1 MHHPS
6 LRNRHLPTRI
16 LSAQY
21 HPTEASPAP
30 LSPSE
35 HMQIDSS
42 DDPDLAHQKLF
53 TPCYRKSQRKHTEEK
68 PGAMRMFAMQQRF
81 FSYIRARTRA
91 TVMDAGTGE
100 VEAEEVRARAAV
112 VDPGTGEAEVPA
124 AACADAPAAAP
135 PAPVSEREPLLYFED
150 EPGPQAQERRGL
162 RLSLSRARRT
172 NKQRRER
179 AGLVMR
185 APNLILD
192 EATMP
197 LDDLRDELQQII
209 DHNVGLERRAEAR
222 SRGKQ
227 AQVAAQVTAQ
237 DAARDTDVEL
247 KRRAEARSGNQA
259 QAAAQVT
266 AQEAARV
273 AAWEAATDA
282 WWNDIV
288 GMGAYCLIS
297 LILGLAARDH
307 PLVIIFCI
315 FCIFFFKVFSW
326 VKGVD
331 PLTWFFCSCCGAF
344 ENNEMLE
351 RRAILAQDAA
361 RDAAPHA
368 APPRCGENLV
378 GMIRGHRWPFL
389 YCLISFILGLAA
401 RDHPD
406 FRFACIFLCFTIE
419 FVAWFIYGCCFCGCL
434 RRPDQ
439 RPD

>member
-1 MHHPS
+1 M
-6 LRNRHLPTRI
+6 
-16 LSAQY
+16 
-21 HPTEASPAP
+21 
-30 LSPSE
+30 
-35 HMQIDSS
+35 
-42 DDPDLAHQKLF
+42 
-53 TPCYRKSQRKHTEEK
+53 
-68 PGAMRMFAMQQRF
+68 
-81 FSYIRARTRA
+81 
-91 TVMDAGTGE
+91 
-100 VEAEEVRARAAV
+100 
-112 VDPGTGEAEVPA
+112 
-124 AACADAPAAAP
+124 
-135 PAPVSEREPLLYFED
+135 
-150 EPGPQAQERRGL
+150 
-162 RLSLSRARRT
+162 
-172 NKQRRER
+172 
-179 AGLVMR
+179 VMR

-247 KRRAEARSGNQA
+247 ERCAEARSGNQA

-307 PLVIIFCI
+307 P
-315 FCIFFFKVFSW
+315 
-326 VKGVD
+326 
-331 PLTWFFCSCCGAF
+331 
-344 ENNEMLE
+344 
-351 RRAILAQDAA
+351 
-361 RDAAPHA
+361 
-368 APPRCGENLV
+368 
-378 GMIRGHRWPFL
+378 
-389 YCLISFILGLAA
+389 
-401 RDHPD
+401 D
-406 FRFACIFLCFTIE
+406 FRFACIFLCCTIE
-419 FVAWFIYGCCFCGCL
+419 FVSWFIYGCCFCGCL

>member
-1 MHHPS
+1 M
-6 LRNRHLPTRI
+6 
-16 LSAQY
+16 
-21 HPTEASPAP
+21 
-30 LSPSE
+30 
-35 HMQIDSS
+35 
-42 DDPDLAHQKLF
+42 
-53 TPCYRKSQRKHTEEK
+53 
-68 PGAMRMFAMQQRF
+68 
-81 FSYIRARTRA
+81 
-91 TVMDAGTGE
+91 
-100 VEAEEVRARAAV
+100 
-112 VDPGTGEAEVPA
+112 
-124 AACADAPAAAP
+124 
-135 PAPVSEREPLLYFED
+135 
-150 EPGPQAQERRGL
+150 
-162 RLSLSRARRT
+162 
-172 NKQRRER
+172 
-179 AGLVMR
+179 VMR

-247 KRRAEARSGNQA
+247 KRRAEARSGSQA

-307 PLVIIFCI
+307 PLVISFCI

>member
-1 MHHPS
+1 
-6 LRNRHLPTRI
+6 
-16 LSAQY
+16 
-21 HPTEASPAP
+21 
-30 LSPSE
+30 
-35 HMQIDSS
+35 
-42 DDPDLAHQKLF
+42 
-53 TPCYRKSQRKHTEEK
+53 
-68 PGAMRMFAMQQRF
+68 MQQRF

-100 VEAEEVRARAAV
+100 VEAAEVRARAAV
-112 VDPGTGEAEVPA
+112 VDPGSGEAEVPA

-247 KRRAEARSGNQA
+247 KRRAEARSGSQA

-307 PLVIIFCI
+307 PLVISFCI